1 MNDIT
6 DELRALLARIAP
18 DTDPAALDVDADL
31 REELDL
37 DSMDFVNFAA
47 LVAERFAVIV
57 PQPDY
62 AELTTLRRARAYLA
76 SRMPGDG
83 ATPRA

>member
-6 DELRALLARIAP
+6 EELRALLARIAP

-57 PQPDY
+57 P
-62 AELTTLRRARAYLA
+62 
-76 SRMPGDG
+76 
-83 ATPRA
+83 